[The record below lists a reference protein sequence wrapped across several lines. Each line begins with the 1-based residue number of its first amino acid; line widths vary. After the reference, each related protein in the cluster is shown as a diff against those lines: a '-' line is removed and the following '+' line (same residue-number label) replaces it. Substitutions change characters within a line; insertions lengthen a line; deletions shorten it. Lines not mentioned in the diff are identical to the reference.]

1 MIEVDYKIILKELRM
16 FYIEKNNKL
25 VKYKKW
31 FLLINNNL
39 GDYCKLC
46 ILMEKGEPLK
56 IEQINTLQKKKDI
69 LIQIS
74 KCVKFLHDN
83 DLFHL
88 DLKLENIIK
97 VGNNYKLIDFD
108 STLSGENDK
117 LTANNKKSSRIYSN
131 YEMNVYGTKKLIKK
145 NLKKHDIYS
154 LGILIWVI
162 FFSKVNP
169 WLSKELNNLNNT
181 YPQGEL
187 NKYKKKI
194 VNEKKIINKNGYIMN
209 SNRSNISDLI
219 MRCIGP
225 INERPEIN
233 YIINEL
239 SKY

>member
-1 MIEVDYKIILKELRM
+1 MFFIEEND
-16 FYIEKNNKL
+16 NL
-25 VKYKKW
+25 VRYKKW
-31 FLLINNNL
+31 FLLIDNNSGNF
-39 GDYCKLC
+39 CKLC

-56 IEQINTLQKKKDI
+56 IEQINKLDEKKKIYI
-69 LIQIS
+69 LIKIS
-74 KCVKFLHDN
+74 NCVKFLHDK

-108 STLSGENDK
+108 STLSIKDT

-131 YEMNVYGTKKLIKK
+131 YEMNLYGTKELIKD

-154 LGILIWVI
+154 LGVLIWVI

-169 WLSKELNNLNNT
+169 WLSRVQKSTNFSFNRT

-187 NKYKKKI
+187 NKYKKNI
-194 VNEKKIINKNGYIMN
+194 VNDEKKFINKYGYIMN
-209 SNRSNISDLI
+209 NNSNKSCISDLI

-225 INERPEIN
+225 IDYRPNISEIIEELER
-233 YIINEL
+233 
-239 SKY
+239 K